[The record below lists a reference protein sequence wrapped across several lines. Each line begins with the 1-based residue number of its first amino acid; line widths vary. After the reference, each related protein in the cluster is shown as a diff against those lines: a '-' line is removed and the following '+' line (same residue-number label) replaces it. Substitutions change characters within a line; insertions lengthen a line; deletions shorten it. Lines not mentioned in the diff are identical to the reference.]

1 LRNIVVFSRQP
12 ETDESSER
20 KLWLFS
26 KSFFDILT
34 LSRKQRK
41 GERVEPNGEPS
52 TRNFGKRFIINDCET
67 KELDK
72 ERQVNWRLQQENLQ
86 TDREELKSI
95 KLK

>member
-1 LRNIVVFSRQP
+1 MRNVFFSRQP
-12 ETDESSER
+12 ENDESSER

-52 TRNFGKRFIINDCET
+52 TRKFGKRFIIIDCET

-72 ERQVNWRLQQENLQ
+72 ERQANWRLQQENLQ